1 MGDRKSGT
9 DKEVRVASIEQS
21 WDKKIHTSSGSRDT
35 GASQDN
41 NPLVATRLDV
51 LCDSGQAPL
60 GEGLWRAAE
69 AHGGL
74 VLTHLASEPARDT
87 GSRLILVAASS
98 TYLGGSQ
105 ARDAE
110 SICDVGRISRGG
122 CENKE
127 GLSGRGGGVT
137 SSFFFI
143 DKTPMDT
150 CKCLLTAYKATIVFK
165 GQRGWRH
172 GHVVVAFRCIA
183 PLSFLRLW

>member
-1 MGDRKSGT
+1 M
-9 DKEVRVASIEQS
+9 
-21 WDKKIHTSSGSRDT
+21 HTSSGSRDT

-41 NPLVATRLDV
+41 NPLVATSLDV

-98 TYLGGSQ
+98 TYLGGAQ

-110 SICDVGRISRGG
+110 SICDCGRGSAEVG
-122 CENKE
+122 CENRE

-143 DKTPMDT
+143 DKMQMD
-150 CKCLLTAYKATIVFK
+150 
-165 GQRGWRH
+165 G
-172 GHVVVAFRCIA
+172 
-183 PLSFLRLW
+183 